1 MRRVILTIAFTV
13 LIVSGLTKA
22 ADKYFYS
29 SGQIL
34 PGETWDSVFVYNDGT
49 TIDMTGGLIDYRL
62 ELYDSSIFNANG
74 GTMDIVFGGGSRITL
89 FDESVINLRNL
100 DGGETDGFPNTL
112 IEAAGGSNP
121 QINLYGYGFYFV
133 GNYLH
138 GYWSDG
144 SSFLFSIRSN
154 DETMNALVLHE
165 IPEPATLL
173 LLSVGTILI
182 RRKR

>member
-62 ELYDSSIFNANG
+62 ELYD
-74 GTMDIVFGGGSRITL
+74 
-89 FDESVINLRNL
+89 
-100 DGGETDGFPNTL
+100 
-112 IEAAGGSNP
+112 
-121 QINLYGYGFYFV
+121 
-133 GNYLH
+133 
-138 GYWSDG
+138 
-144 SSFLFSIRSN
+144 
-154 DETMNALVLHE
+154 
-165 IPEPATLL
+165 
-173 LLSVGTILI
+173 
-182 RRKR
+182 